1 VLSAIPMFLGLLY
14 SCLAAFGS
22 GACIM
27 FAQSNHT
34 HLFIVIFPW
43 S

>member
-1 VLSAIPMFLGLLY
+1 VLNAIPMSLGLLY